1 MSTTPSYLGRFVWHD
16 LMTTDLPAA
25 KAFYTSVAGWGT
37 EVWEGGGMPYTMWTV
52 KGTAIGGM
60 MQLPAEAA
68 TGGAPPHW
76 LGYVGTPDIDATA
89 AQVTALGGK
98 VMVPPTP
105 IPTVGKF
112 AVVSDPYGA
121 VFALFTPEKDAPGH
135 EGMPEAGE
143 FSWRELATRDL
154 NGALDFYGKL
164 FGWTLHNDMD
174 MGEMG
179 TYRVFARN
187 GEMMGGM
194 YVIPA
199 SMPMPPSWAYYIFV
213 SDIDAAAA
221 RTTAGGGTIVQPIMD
236 IPGGKIFMAKDPQG
250 GFFAAHAISM

>member
-1 MSTTPSYLGRFVWHD
+1 MTTTPSYLGRFVWHD

-25 KAFYTSVAGWGT
+25 QAFYTSVAGWGT
-37 EVWEGGGMPYTMWTV
+37 EVWEGGGAPYTMWTV
-52 KGTAIGGM
+52 EGNAIGGM

-68 TGGAPPHW
+68 AGGAPPHW

-98 VMVPPTP
+98 VMVPPTA

-121 VFALFTPEKDAPGH
+121 AFALFTPEKEAPGH

-143 FSWRELATRDL
+143 FSWRELATTDL

-164 FGWTLHNDMD
+164 FGWTLHQDMD

-179 TYRVFARN
+179 TYRIFARN

-194 YVIPA
+194 YVIPESM
-199 SMPMPPSWAYYIFV
+199 SMPQSWLYYIFV
-213 SDIDAAAA
+213 PDIYAASE
-221 RTTAGGGTIVQPIMD
+221 RTTAAGGTIVQPIMD
-236 IPGGKIFMAKDPQG
+236 VPGGKIFMAKDPQG